1 MIDNFEEDIK
11 NKLLKK
17 DACVETKINDYMDL
31 LSPTNISKNAFY
43 FETLTDNEFFDFS
56 GLKND
61 FVEFYKKIVKTR
73 VGLIILGGAYLGI
86 GEKNVNN
93 VSRITIDENIMS
105 KYKEV
110 VKIAHTT
117 NCKIFLK
124 VKSVFGR
131 NNELYN
137 INKSSKIASNFG
149 IDSTNKQRLLI
160 RASDD
165 KCNQIV
171 QDFARHVMLSNIAG
185 FDGIVID
192 ATINNLIGE
201 LSNDAYNKRIFGY
214 YSDTKDLL
222 TKMLKSMHSSNNT
235 IILKL
240 SITQLLCNNLKNAK
254 HIQNFQKT
262 ADEFKD
268 TLKYYISLGVDGFE
282 FIFGNEKLEFLNKFN
297 SFEEE
302 YLFNK
307 FVTSIRDYFNSNNIK
322 NKFNENVVILY
333 HDNFN
338 NLSKAN
344 TMLKNNTINFL
355 DITKNIYSDAK
366 FIKNLINK
374 KRNQNCIK
382 CSYCDKKAQ
391 FNLKNDCLINL
402 TFFNSSELVINGNN
416 KTVAIVG
423 SGISGIY
430 CALTLASRGFIV
442 YLFEQK
448 TKLNHT
454 GKLTTVF
461 GFDSLLLNFYEY
473 MEEKINHFIKQKKI
487 VLFLNQ
493 KFDLNNFEFKNFYS
507 IIIATGFNKKFL
519 SITGAVQPHVQNIY
533 DALENEK
540 LFLDKHNIVLYVKS
554 ALSLKLALWICKQ
567 NKNITLIIKNVDWIN
582 NDKNANLFYY
592 FWNLYNFHANIYYLS
607 RITKINQD
615 NIDLIFNKNLN
626 NKSIESFYK
635 IISNEKIKQEQRQ
648 INLDCDLLIYEP
660 DTTPN
665 NKLYI
670 DIVKEKYRGEVYLIG
685 NALENGDLSDII
697 KSGYFVGKNL

>member
-1 MIDNFEEDIK
+1 MIDNFEEDIR
-11 NKLLKK
+11 NKLLKQ
-17 DACVETKINDYMDL
+17 DDCVKTKINDCKDL

-61 FVEFYKKIVKTR
+61 FVGFYKRIVKTR
-73 VGLIILGGAYLGI
+73 VGLIILGGVYLGI
-86 GEKNVNN
+86 DEKNVNN
-93 VSRITIDENIMS
+93 ISRITIDENIMS

-124 VKSVFGR
+124 VKSIYGR
-131 NNELYN
+131 NNDLYN

-185 FDGIVID
+185 FDGVVID
-192 ATINNLIGE
+192 STINNLIGE

-222 TKMLKSMHSSNNT
+222 TKMLKSIQSCNNT

-240 SITQLLCNNLKNAK
+240 SITQLLCNNSKNAK

-262 ADEFKD
+262 TEEFKN
-268 TLKYYISLGVDGFE
+268 TLKYYTLLGVDGFE

-302 YLFNK
+302 YLFSE
-307 FVTSIRDYFNSNNIK
+307 FVANIRDYFNSNNIK
-322 NKFNENVVILY
+322 NKFNEDVLILY

-344 TMLKNNTINFL
+344 TLLKNDIINFL
-355 DITKNIYSDAK
+355 DITKNIYSDVN
-366 FIKNLINK
+366 FIKNLISK
-374 KRNQNCIK
+374 KQSLNCIK
-382 CSYCDKKAQ
+382 CSYCNKKAQ
-391 FNLKNDCLINL
+391 FNLKNDCLINPI
-402 TFFNSSELVINGNN
+402 FSNSNELIINGNN
-416 KTVAIVG
+416 KIVAVIG
-423 SGISGIY
+423 SGISGLI
-430 CALTLASRGFIV
+430 CALTLAKRGFIV

-448 TKLNHT
+448 SKLNHT

-461 GFDSLLLNFYEY
+461 GFDDLLLNYYDSIENEVNYF
-473 MEEKINHFIKQKKI
+473 INQKKI

-493 KFDLNNFEFKNFYS
+493 KFDLNNSEFKNFYS

-540 LFLDKHNIVLYVKS
+540 LFLDKHNIVFYVKS
-554 ALSLKLALWICKQ
+554 TLSLKFALWICKQ
-567 NKNITLIIKNVDWIN
+567 KKNVTLIIKNIDWII

-592 FWNLYNFHANIYYLS
+592 FWNLYNLHANIYFLS
-607 RITKINQD
+607 RITKINED

-626 NKSIESFYK
+626 DKSIESFYK
-635 IISNEKIKQEQRQ
+635 IISNEKIKQEQMQ

-660 DTTPN
+660 DITPN

-670 DIVKEKYRGEVYLIG
+670 DIVKENYRGEVYLIG
-685 NALENGDLSDII
+685 NVLENGDLSDII